1 MNVWVRNL
9 TTDYDKKLLLPMDI
23 EELENELS
31 DGEYII
37 IDYDEG
43 LRPYEYSSITELNIL
58 LSEYCNDEVE
68 LAILSKAFLYDEV
81 LEMVK
86 NESYLIIN
94 FTAETMHWGCGK
106 DVHNEDS
113 LGRVLHDYGVI
124 FDWERKY
131 PITEEMEDDI
141 QWENLWRTAECN
153 GWQTV
158 TYKDNDYIVHRQEV

>member
-1 MNVWVRNL
+1 MNIWVRNL

-23 EELENELS
+23 EELEHELS

-43 LRPYEYSSITELNIL
+43 LRPYEYSSITELNIF

-86 NESYLIIN
+86 NESYSIIN

-106 DVHNEDS
+106 DIYNEDS

-158 TYKDNDYIVHRQEV
+158 TYKDNDYIVHR